1 MFIVWQFII
10 PILLILAVIRWLAK
24 SKEQK
29 AMLDDSAPR
38 RRNTQR
44 FKCAFCLYC
53 KRMDED
59 GVLCKAGKTPT
70 FKTPVHINN
79 CMDFTRD
86 S

>member
-10 PILLILAVIRWLAK
+10 PILLILAVIRWLTQT
-24 SKEQK
+24 KEQK
-29 AMLDDSAPR
+29 ARLDSSPR
-38 RRNTQR
+38 RRNPQG

-53 KRMDED
+53 KRIDDD